1 MDREKVLDFT
11 RRISQCNKSGLTL
24 ITYEILFAYLED
36 AEKAHREANRQ
47 QFKENIREA
56 SNCIEQLIGTLNFDY
71 EIAKNLYPIYQFSK
85 EQLAMTLIK
94 NDLSGIQQAKRLLQK
109 LYEGFQEAS
118 IEDVSLPLMQN
129 SEKVVAGMTY
139 QKDHLSEHSMIGEE
153 SRGFLA

>member
-1 MDREKVLDFT
+1 
-11 RRISQCNKSGLTL
+11 
-24 ITYEILFAYLED
+24 
-36 AEKAHREANRQ
+36 
-47 QFKENIREA
+47 
-56 SNCIEQLIGTLNFDY
+56 
-71 EIAKNLYPIYQFSK
+71 
-85 EQLAMTLIK
+85 MTLIK
-94 NDLSGIQQAKRLLQK
+94 NDLSGIQQAKKLLQK